1 MLKSSGPLTV
11 KFQFHIQ
18 VPQAEKAL
26 GEKILQKGATSE
38 VLSASP
44 VSPITHFKLFSSWK
58 MQ

>member
-11 KFQFHIQ
+11 NFQFYIK
-18 VPQAEKAL
+18 VPQAEKEL

-44 VSPITHFKLFSSWK
+44 VSPITPFKFISSWK
-58 MQ
+58 VQ